1 MGERPLY
8 MMHQQIEDQEIIER
22 YARNQLAPEER
33 RAFEEHF
40 FSCEECF
47 EKLQATERF
56 IAGVRDASA
65 RGMLDSR
72 IVGTASTRMWRAC
85 MLPTL
90 AASSCAAVAFAALT
104 GWLFFFQL
112 PRIRQ
117 QLNQSSAEVRVQ
129 QETLAALQRQIAS
142 AVQVEA
148 NVPLVMLQ
156 ATRDVEASTNDVV
169 VPADAQHV
177 LLWVEVPAGRFRDF
191 SLQVDTADN
200 RAVEKLE
207 KLRRNSYGA
216 LAVSLPTQVLQPGEY
231 RIRLTG
237 QEPSPASLLGEYR
250 VRIRRP

>member
-1 MGERPLY
+1 
-8 MMHQQIEDQEIIER
+8 MHQQIEEQEIIER

-65 RGMLDSR
+65 RGMLNSG
-72 IVGTASTRMWRAC
+72 IAGTAPARMWRAWT
-85 MLPTL
+85 LPTL
-90 AASSCAAVAFAALT
+90 AASSCAAVAFAAMA
-104 GWLFFFQL
+104 GWVYFFQMTRL
-112 PRIRQ
+112 RQ
-117 QLNQSSAEVRVQ
+117 ELTQTSADLHAQ
-129 QETLAALQRQIAS
+129 QEARAALEKQTAIS
-142 AVQVEA
+142 QVET
-148 NVPLVMLQ
+148 NIPLVMLQ
-156 ATRDVEASTNDVV
+156 ATRDVQTSPNEGVRSSG
-169 VPADAQHV
+169 AQR
-177 LLWVEVPAGRFRDF
+177 LLLCVEVPAGRFRDF

-207 KLRRNSYGA
+207 NLRRNSYGA

-250 VRIRRP
+250 IRIRRP

>member
-56 IAGVRDASA
+56 IAGVRDAGA
-65 RGMLDSR
+65 RGMLNSG
-72 IVGTASTRMWRAC
+72 IAGTAPARTWRAW

-90 AASSCAAVAFAALT
+90 AVSSCAAVAFAAMA
-104 GWLFFFQL
+104 GWVYFFQM
-112 PRIRQ
+112 PRLRQ
-117 QLNQSSAEVRVQ
+117 ELTQTSSDLHAQ
-129 QETLAALQRQIAS
+129 QEARAALEKQTAIS
-142 AVQVEA
+142 QVET
-148 NVPLVMLQ
+148 NIPLVMLQ
-156 ATRDVEASTNDVV
+156 ATRDVQTSPSDVV
-169 VPADAQHV
+169 LPASAQHLV
-177 LLWVEVPAGRFRDF
+177 LWVEVPATSFRSFRF
-191 SLQVDTADN
+191 QVDSLDN
-200 RAVEKLE
+200 RPVATLE
-207 KLRRNSYGA
+207 NLKRNSYGA